1 MIKAYKNYNSNF
13 NVKFTSYAYT
23 YIWGEI
29 KKYVRED
36 KSFKI
41 SREISGLN
49 HKINQAIGL
58 LSQKL
63 MREPTIEEISSYL
76 EIPVSL
82 VAEAINSLNPVQSL
96 DEVSSSDNTFSL
108 YEIIPDQKQDLD
120 SSIMLAESLER
131 LSDDER
137 KIIELRYF
145 YDRTQTEIAEE
156 LNTNQTQIS
165 RQEQKILVKLRNS
178 LSA

>member
-1 MIKAYKNYNSNF
+1 M
-13 NVKFTSYAYT
+13 
-23 YIWGEI
+23 
-29 KKYVRED
+29 RED
-36 KSFKI
+36 KSFKV
-41 SREISGLN
+41 SREISGIN

-96 DEVSSSDNTFSL
+96 DEVTTSDDTFSL
-108 YEIIPDQKQDLD
+108 YEMIPDQARDVD

-131 LSDDER
+131 LSANER

-145 YDRTQTEIAEE
+145 RDRTQTEIAEE
-156 LNTNQTQIS
+156 LHTNQTQIS